1 MPQPAHVRCTWS
13 GVFGSP
19 ATAIEQWSF
28 SLKTAGLPATIDGP
42 ALMARAEALRAT
54 YADKVLELVPA
65 AVVCTQTLYA
75 VTGADGKVLRF
86 PDGAYQQGKLA
97 VEMAG
102 GGSTVGRLP
111 LQTALVVST
120 NTARP
125 GQTGKGRLFL
135 PLQLS
140 QHIQTDFRIDPE
152 WALLVAQ
159 RFAGVVHDV
168 NALGP
173 VVSVVSSKGYSSPVT
188 SVRVGRAP
196 DTMRSRRE
204 KVVEGYVLSPL
215 P

>member
-13 GVFGSP
+13 GVFGSA

-42 ALMARAEALRAT
+42 ALMVRAEGMRKT
-54 YADKVLELVPA
+54 YFDHVLDLVPE
-65 AVVCTQTLYA
+65 AVVCTELRYA

-86 PDGAYQQGKLA
+86 PDGAYQQGKLG
-97 VEMAG
+97 VNMPGAG
-102 GGSTVGRLP
+102 TTVGRLP
-111 LQTALVVST
+111 LQSALVVST

-140 QHIQTDFRIDPE
+140 QHIQADFRIDPE

-159 RFAGVVHDV
+159 RFASVVKDV
-168 NALGP
+168 NVFGP